1 MSRKEH
7 HEDHVNHEAWAI
19 PYGDLITLLLAFFVV
34 MYAVSSVNEGKYR
47 VLSDSLNAAFRGQP
61 HTLDPIQVGDK
72 ETRVKRDTSPAGLS
86 PSQAMKLAAK
96 PDKAI
101 AALAE
106 EFGKMGRDIDRQS
119 PAAEQNSALPARSL
133 DRQFEEAMAPL
144 IGKELVTVTRKPLW
158 VEIEIK
164 ADVLFPSG
172 SAEIQPAALPAL
184 ESIATILR
192 PLPCPVRIE
201 GHTDNR
207 PISTPQFPSNWELSG
222 ARASRIVRLF
232 EKLGVASNRMSVAGQ
247 GEYQPIADNSTDEGR
262 NRNRRVT
269 LIVLD
274 AQPGAES
281 PAVPSGL
288 SVPASTPDG
297 GAT

>member
-1 MSRKEH
+1 MSRKHH

-61 HTLDPIQVGDK
+61 HTLDPIQVGEK
-72 ETRVKRDTSPAGLS
+72 QAKVKRDETPAGLS
-86 PSQAMKLAAK
+86 PSQAMKLAATAAK
-96 PDKAI
+96 TPP
-101 AALAE
+101 ALAD
-106 EFGKMGRDIDRQS
+106 EFNKMGRDIDKPDS
-119 PAAEQNSALPARSL
+119 SLEQGAGSNVKAL
-133 DRQFEEAMAPL
+133 DKQFEEAMAPL
-144 IGKELVTVTRKPLW
+144 IDKQLITVTRKPRW
-158 VEIEIK
+158 IEVEIK

-172 SAEIQPAALPAL
+172 SAEIQPAAVAVL
-184 ESIATILR
+184 ENIATILR
-192 PLPCPVRIE
+192 PLGAPVRVE

-232 EKLGVASNRMSVAGQ
+232 EKFGIASNRMSVAGQ
-247 GEYQPIADNSTDEGR
+247 GEFQPIADNGTEEGR

-274 AQPGAES
+274 AKPAEETPAS
-281 PAVPSGL
+281 PSVEPAPAAVPAGS
-288 SVPASTPDG
+288 AS
-297 GAT
+297 

>member
-61 HTLDPIQVGDK
+61 ATVDPIQVGEK
-72 ETRVKRDTSPAGLS
+72 QARVKRDETPAGLS

-96 PDKAI
+96 TGKSSI
-101 AALAE
+101 ALAE
-106 EFGKMGRDIDRQS
+106 EFNKMGRDIDRQS
-119 PAAEQNSALPARSL
+119 PAAGQTAQGNVKAL
-133 DRQFEEAMAPL
+133 DKQFEEAMAPL
-144 IGKELVTVTRKPLW
+144 IDKNLITVTRKPLW
-158 VEIEIK
+158 IELEIK

-172 SAEIQPAALPAL
+172 SAEIQPAAVAVL
-184 ESIATILR
+184 ESIAAILR
-192 PLPCPVRIE
+192 PLPAPVRVE

-207 PISTPQFPSNWELSG
+207 PISTTQFPSNWELSG

-232 EKLGVASNRMSVAGQ
+232 EKLGIASNRMSVAGQ
-247 GEYQPIADNSTDEGR
+247 GEVQPIADNGTEEGR

-274 AQPGAES
+274 AEPAEAA
-281 PAVPSGL
+281 PAAPSEP
-288 SVPASTPDG
+288 PAPVDAPAGST
-297 GAT
+297 T